1 MSKILIVEDE
11 QLTALM
17 IQEVLTDSN
26 YTTIGRVRSA
36 GEAVSIATTTQPD
49 LVLMNIDLEAGEDG
63 ITAGAEIYE
72 QLDIPIIYLTAST
85 EDSVLQRAI
94 ATEPFGYLIKPF
106 DSTELKAAI
115 QIALRCHQ
123 LKKRLQQTEFQ
134 QTESGF
140 HQQTSSELRFSPSDI
155 QQAQH
160 YQQVQQLNIQLEKQV
175 QEQTAQLQRAFSFE
189 ATLKRI
195 TDRVRDSLNED
206 YILQTAVEELAL
218 TLGVN
223 ICNVALHNLEQRTST
238 ICYEYTTSL
247 SVSQADPTPMSVF
260 PPGYRQLLQ
269 GQHFQYCPLLPDA
282 IRGRTAILSCPI
294 WDDQGVL
301 GDLWLIHDSD
311 FIFSEPDIQLVQQVA
326 NQCAIALRQSRLC
339 QSAQAQVTELERLN
353 QLKDDFLSTVS
364 HELRTPM
371 ANIKMAIQML
381 EITLFRDKLDG
392 NTLLPNLPRYFE
404 ILRNESER
412 EISLID
418 KLLNLSRLDTGT
430 EPLVLST
437 IDLKIWVDYAIR
449 PFIKQIHDQQQRLE
463 LDIPD
468 QLPRLITDLSCLERI
483 LTELVSNACKYTPA
497 GETITIFAKMITLP
511 SKQKNTERL
520 LLGVSNTGVEVDPKE
535 LAHIFD
541 KFYRIPKHDPWK
553 HGGMGLGLAL
563 AQRLVTQL
571 GATIQVESFAR
582 QMTFTICFSEEAI
595 ASVANPS

>member
-26 YTTIGRVRSA
+26 HTTVGRVRSA
-36 GEAVSIATTTQPD
+36 REAISIATTAQPD

-106 DSTELKAAI
+106 DSTELKAAL

-123 LKKRLQQTEFQ
+123 LKQRLQQTEFQ
-134 QTESGF
+134 QTEFQQTESGY
-140 HQQTSSELRFSPSDI
+140 HQQTSSELQLSPTDI
-155 QQAQH
+155 QQTQR
-160 YQQVQQLNIQLEKQV
+160 YQQAQQLNTQLEKQV
-175 QEQTAQLQRAFSFE
+175 QEQTAQLQRASSFE

-206 YILQTAVEELAL
+206 HILQTAVEELAL
-218 TLGVN
+218 VLGVN
-223 ICNVALHNLEQRTST
+223 ICNVALYNLEQHTST

-247 SVSQADPTPMSVF
+247 SVSQAHPIPMSVF

-269 GQHFQYCPLLPDA
+269 GQHFQYCPLLPDS

-311 FIFSEPDIQLVQQVA
+311 FIFSEPDIRLVQQVT

-339 QSAQAQVTELERLN
+339 QSAQSQVTELERLN

-381 EITLFRDKLDG
+381 EITLFRDRPDE

-437 IDLKIWVDYAIR
+437 IDLKIWVNYAIR

-463 LDIPD
+463 LDISD

-483 LTELVSNACKYTPA
+483 LTELVSNACKYTPS

-511 SKQKNTERL
+511 SEQGNTERL

-563 AQRLVTQL
+563 VQRLVTQL

-582 QMTFTICFSEEAI
+582 QMTFTVCFSE
-595 ASVANPS
+595 